1 MTDGISRFVYA
12 IYIRTTPEKLWA
24 ALTAPEFTRQYWY
37 GVILESDW
45 KAGSPWKM
53 HHPEG
58 LVSDEGEVAESDPPR
73 RLALR
78 WRHKWKP
85 ELAADGESFCVIEL
99 EPVDGAVKLTIN
111 HSVAR
116 RDSKLI
122 EAVGGGWPR
131 ILSNLKT
138 LLETG
143 SVAFAVKPVEKT
155 PNRAPSR
162 NG

>member
-1 MTDGISRFVYA
+1 MTDGISRFVYVT
-12 IYIRTTPEKLWA
+12 YIRTTPEQLWA
-24 ALTAPEFTRQYWY
+24 ALTKAEFIKQYWF
-37 GVILESDW
+37 GVNIETDW

-53 HHPEG
+53 MYPDG
-58 LVSDEGEVAESDPPR
+58 TLTDEGVVAESDPPR

-85 ELAADGESFCVIEL
+85 ELAAEGEAFCVIEL
-99 EPVDGAVKLTIN
+99 EQVDGAVKLSIN

-116 RDSKLI
+116 ADSKLV

-131 ILSNLKT
+131 ILANLKS

-143 SVAFAVKPVEKT
+143 QIVFKPKV
-155 PNRAPSR
+155 
-162 NG
+162 